1 MADFGVQA
9 TTLSA
14 PSGAGSAPIAPVATP
29 KSVSIFSG
37 LKPVADIFIKGL
49 DENRKEEAA
58 KRESAI
64 VGDFIQAENLVSDG
78 VAQGT
83 ITAAE
88 AAARSRANFRK
99 FSSGFPEYIESF
111 EKAGK
116 ALRGF
121 TEAGT
126 SVDVVKRAE
135 DERAADK
142 TRAASRGFIFTDGM
156 SKDAEDSLIRASQTG
171 IKAEQ
176 ELSALYARKAEERA
190 QGTFD
195 AAVSAK
201 KEKAEGFRVI
211 NMVAGANLDAFQAFG
226 TDISNKIRTG
236 LMKPEEGKALI
247 TRSFSNISAALQAGA
262 RTNPE
267 LAAPYRTIFDQV
279 FKLNMEMA
287 DPKAS
292 LDDLKNQFEL
302 AKMKLKLVAMGDPE
316 AAAAIVT
323 SELFANNPSINLGV
337 ASVSVKTFTKLAT
350 TPINSINADGSSVY
364 VPQAIGNPEVEADT
378 LKLLKSGLS
387 DLVGGKIKNKDV
399 ASVQASNSVNHILK
413 QTGELLDRGTT
424 PAQLKG
430 VASFFASPEYAGFV
444 ANNKID
450 KQAAGAAVK
459 TFQRLYEPAIIN
471 GVQEKL
477 KKIIPKGPQQF
488 EESKEPVSFGEMVDV
503 KFTGSGIYFEPK
515 DKAGVSPFSKRQVG
529 PLINEL
535 NTSQKAINQ
544 LIHIAAHMEGSTDY
558 GKYWEKNKHI
568 WLPSMFVAPEAQKD
582 LGKPDA
588 KANKAEREMA
598 KQVVLTD
605 QEKAADAAFER
616 SDSNLAELRREIAR
630 TSNPAIKKVLTD
642 YLATLGEN

>member
-14 PSGAGSAPIAPVATP
+14 PQGAGSAPVAPVATP

-37 LKPVADIFIKGL
+37 LGAVAGIFIKGL
-49 DENRKEEAA
+49 DESRKEEAA
-58 KRESAI
+58 KRENAI
-64 VGDFIQAENLVSDG
+64 ISDYVQSENLISDG
-78 VAQGT
+78 VAQAT
-83 ITAAE
+83 ISAAE

-99 FSSGFPEYIESF
+99 FSSSFPEYIQSF

-121 TEAGT
+121 TESGT
-126 SVDVVKRAE
+126 AIDYVKRAE
-135 DERAADK
+135 DQRAADK
-142 TRAASRGFIFTDGM
+142 TRAAGRGFIFTDGM
-156 SKDAEDSLIRASQTG
+156 DPKNEDAIIQASQAG
-171 IKAEQ
+171 IKAER
-176 ELSALYARKAEERA
+176 EMSEFYAKKAEERA
-190 QGTFD
+190 QGTYD
-195 AAVSAK
+195 STVSARE
-201 KEKAEGFRVI
+201 EKAEGFRII
-211 NMVAGANLDAFQAFG
+211 NMVAGENLNAFQAFG
-226 TDISNKIRTG
+226 TDISNKIRSG
-236 LMKPEEGKALI
+236 LMKPEDGKALI

-267 LAAPYRTIFDQV
+267 LAAPYRSIFDQI
-279 FKLNMEMA
+279 FKLNMDMA

-292 LDDLKNQFEL
+292 LDDLKNEFEL
-302 AKMKLKLVAMGDPE
+302 AKMKLKLIAMGDPE
-316 AAAAIVT
+316 SAAAIVT
-323 SELFANNPSINLGV
+323 NELFPNNPSITLSV
-337 ASVSVKTFTKLAT
+337 ASTSTKTFSRLANT
-350 TPINSINADGSSVY
+350 AIGASNPDGSAVY
-364 VPQAIGNPEVEADT
+364 VPQVVGNPEVEVDT

-399 ASVQASNSVNHILK
+399 ATVQALNSVNHILK
-413 QTGELLDRGTT
+413 QTGELLDRGAT

-430 VASFFASPEYAGFV
+430 IASFFASPEYAGFV
-444 ANNKID
+444 ANNQID
-450 KQAAGAAVK
+450 KQSSGTALK

-477 KKIIPKGPQQF
+477 KKVIPKGPKQF
-488 EESKEPVSFGEMVDV
+488 EESQDPVTFGEMVSV

-515 DKAGVSPFSKRQVG
+515 DKAGVSPFSKREVG
-529 PLINEL
+529 PFVKEL

-558 GKYWEKNKHI
+558 GKFWEQNKHI
-568 WLPSMFVAPEAQKD
+568 WLPSMFVAPEAEKG

-605 QEKAADAAFER
+605 QEKAADLAFET
-616 SDSNLAELRREIAR
+616 SKPNIAELKREIER

-642 YLATLGEN
+642 YLSTLGGE